1 MIHELKTHAFKL
13 KQVGEE
19 VAKVD
24 GMIGALLTALAEAH
38 LDDKVNVVVT
48 STPGFSGV
56 RPGLIGINHYC
67 PKKLDCFIFSL
78 KRELNLTQ
86 RPTWDPQDSGRC

>member
-1 MIHELKTHAFKL
+1 MFCESNQALFL

-24 GMIGALLTALAEAH
+24 GMIGALLAALAEAH

-56 RPGLIGINHYC
+56 RPGLNYQ
-67 PKKLDCFIFSL
+67 L
-78 KRELNLTQ
+78 KFLKS
-86 RPTWDPQDSGRC
+86 RPFCKSK

>member
-1 MIHELKTHAFKL
+1 MLFYMTK
-13 KQVGEE
+13 VGAE

-24 GMIGALLTALAEAH
+24 GMIGALVAGLAEAH

-56 RPGLIGINHYC
+56 RPGLSLTNHSKNLDHFECTIINMNYI
-67 PKKLDCFIFSL
+67 KMV
-78 KRELNLTQ
+78 
-86 RPTWDPQDSGRC
+86 

>member
-1 MIHELKTHAFKL
+1 MLFYMTK
-13 KQVGEE
+13 VGAE

-24 GMIGALLTALAEAH
+24 GMIGALVAGLAEAH

-56 RPGLIGINHYC
+56 RPGLNLSNHS
-67 PKKLDCFIFSL
+67 KILDHFECTIH
-78 KRELNLTQ
+78 KYELHKNGLAF
-86 RPTWDPQDSGRC
+86 